1 MQLARQVLA
10 EVDELGHG
18 EVGRDQ
24 VAWAEAAVHELDDVE
39 AAALLELQ
47 RGVARQP
54 GEMQGRSREM
64 QGWGSA
70 VKPASLHSATVKP
83 SAYASRAPKPASR
96 AETPTSLH
104 SC

>member
-47 RGVARQP
+47 SGESRQP
-54 GEMQGRSREM
+54 GQIQGRCMEI
-64 QGWGSA
+64 QGE
-70 VKPASLHSATVKP
+70 V
-83 SAYASRAPKPASR
+83 
-96 AETPTSLH
+96 
-104 SC
+104 